1 MIRDEIALFPLKT
14 VLCPAGRLPLKIFE
28 PRYLDMVAR
37 CLKQATS
44 FGVVAIRSGS
54 EVGQADTYDVG
65 TAAQIEAFS
74 RREDGLLGLIVRG
87 GERFRLRSVSRR
99 DDGLYSANVEW
110 LAAEAARPLPDA
122 HRPLAD
128 FLRAGLD
135 RLDGGADESVDA
147 VLGDAVWV
155 GFRLTELL
163 PLELAARQSLLE
175 MQDPLARLEA
185 LAPVVARLRE
195 AFA

>member
-1 MIRDEIALFPLKT
+1 MNGREIALFPLKT
-14 VLCPAGRLPLKIFE
+14 VLCPAGRLPLRIFE

-37 CLKQATS
+37 CLKQAAS

-74 RREDGLLGLIVRG
+74 QRADGLLGLIVRG
-87 GERFRLRSVSRR
+87 GERFRLISVRLG

-110 LAAEAARPLPDA
+110 LAGEAACPLPDA

-128 FLRAGLD
+128 FLRAVLS
-135 RLDGGADESVDA
+135 RLDGGAAEPVETAFDDA
-147 VLGDAVWV
+147 AWV

-175 MQDPLARLEA
+175 MQDPLARLDA
-185 LAPVVARLRE
+185 LAPVVARLRQ
-195 AFA
+195 ASA